1 MGVLRKVVPFAV
13 NNGLRSK
20 GNVVGPC
27 ARSARIATTILLAN
41 PAVKQQCLHCCVS
54 AWRPFRP
61 LLSCAP
67 VAVVGWDRGAHSQD
81 ITKNIQYISNEKVK
95 LTTDPVT
102 LKIDKQSTRPLC
114 VMINWL
120 LARQKHV
127 RKYATLYLEQGFDVL
142 SVSCTPWQLMWPVKG
157 SQLVAGDVLKFM
169 TVNDTYSSLCVH
181 GFSVAGYLW
190 GEVCVHAL
198 KDPKTYQPVLDR
210 VAAQVWDS
218 AADISEIS
226 IGVPKAVFP
235 KNQIMQKTLKTY
247 MDDGPKLVPIG
258 FRGVAIVTET
268 DRRGWRDDLDA
279 YQIEWQEHAL
289 DRDEWR
295 KEAFAQQ
302 WNSNRLA
309 KKPAKSVSDTP
320 EIGFRSHYEKN
331 KYHMKA
337 FQHAATRHYI
347 RSSQM
352 FHTNPCR
359 APALFLLSKS
369 DPVGAERSNRAVHD
383 SWREMGTKCTWKCWD
398 KSPHV
403 QHYSHHP
410 QEYLAALY
418 QHLDKY
424 GLVSQPEKMRVR
436 L

>member
-20 GNVVGPC
+20 GN
-27 ARSARIATTILLAN
+27 
-41 PAVKQQCLHCCVS
+41 
-54 AWRPFRP
+54 PFRP

-247 MDDGPKLVPIG
+247 M
-258 FRGVAIVTET
+258 E
-268 DRRGWRDDLDA
+268 
-279 YQIEWQEHAL
+279 
-289 DRDEWR
+289 
-295 KEAFAQQ
+295 
-302 WNSNRLA
+302 
-309 KKPAKSVSDTP
+309 
-320 EIGFRSHYEKN
+320 
-331 KYHMKA
+331 YHMKA